1 MCLLEYDE
9 EKTLRGRYEKG
20 KSDGIKKGIK
30 SGEEKGREEG
40 REEGLE
46 KGLSWLANFVKS
58 GVLTIGQASSQAGM
72 TESEF
77 AAKTGLKL

>member
-30 SGEEKGREEG
+30 IGEAKG